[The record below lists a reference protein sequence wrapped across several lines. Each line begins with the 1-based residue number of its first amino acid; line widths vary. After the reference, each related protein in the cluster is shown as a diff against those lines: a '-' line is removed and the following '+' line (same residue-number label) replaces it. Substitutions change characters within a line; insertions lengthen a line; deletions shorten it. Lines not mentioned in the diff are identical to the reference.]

1 METVKDYID
10 NSATL
15 PLILE
20 WAEEIFGEDNV
31 EFQLEKNIENDYIE
45 DYSNEDFIGH
55 IYIYIPE
62 KPVTN
67 EEGFCH
73 KIFSCYIKID
83 VKKDF
88 RVGGFN
94 FTRSSI
100 SNREANKGYLFSHC
114 SAISVNAVRHA
125 QADNLYYDLWR
136 SPCLGTGPIVT
147 SLSRLQVTFSEENWK
162 IFLNDLDSY
171 FEVESIT
178 GVPYIYMGSL
188 YNNGNSNSSVNLGAQ
203 YTDID
208 NNREVTKTFLRE
220 FCEYL
225 MHEDWYKE
233 FSYNTSS
240 GKIEATV
247 TDLIDCYLKTTKM
260 LEDFIDI
267 TIAKDAE
274 YGNLYKQYLIP
285 YNSICGTALIYQR
298 TPSDSNYSDIHYDMG
313 FTFKGNNVIFT
324 VVPEPE
330 PLNDDRKLGIDPNIF
345 NILIYIFTKV
355 ALFINSNTYYVDTDI
370 KRIFV

>member
-10 NSATL
+10 NNATL
-15 PLILE
+15 PLVLE
-20 WAEEIFGEDNV
+20 WAEEIFGENNV

-62 KPVTN
+62 KTITN

-73 KIFSCYIKID
+73 KIFSCYIKIN

-178 GVPYIYMGSL
+178 GVPYILMGSL
-188 YNNGNSNSSVNLGAQ
+188 YNNENSNSSVTLGAQ

-208 NNREVTKTFLRE
+208 NNREVTKTFLQE

-233 FSYNTSS
+233 FSYNTSF

-267 TIAKDAE
+267 TMTKDTE
-274 YGNLYKQYLIP
+274 RGTLYKQYLIP
-285 YNSICGTALIYQR
+285 YNSIYGTALIYQR
-298 TPSDSNYSDIHYDMG
+298 TSSDSNYSDIHYDMG

-345 NILIYIFTKV
+345 NILIYTFTKV
-355 ALFINSNTYYVDTDI
+355 ALFINSTTYYVDTDI

>member
-45 DYSNEDFIGH
+45 DYSSEDFIGH

-62 KPVTN
+62 KIVTN

-73 KIFSCYIKID
+73 KIFSCYIKIGI
-83 VKKDF
+83 KKDF

-114 SAISVNAVRHA
+114 SSISVNAVRHA
-125 QADNLYYDLWR
+125 QEDNLYYDLWR

-188 YNNGNSNSSVNLGAQ
+188 YNNENSNSSVNLGAQ

-208 NNREVTKTFLRE
+208 NNREVTKTFLQE

-225 MHEDWYKE
+225 MYEDWYKE
-233 FSYNTSS
+233 FSYNTS
-240 GKIEATV
+240 
-247 TDLIDCYLKTTKM
+247 C
-260 LEDFIDI
+260 
-267 TIAKDAE
+267 
-274 YGNLYKQYLIP
+274 
-285 YNSICGTALIYQR
+285 
-298 TPSDSNYSDIHYDMG
+298 
-313 FTFKGNNVIFT
+313 
-324 VVPEPE
+324 
-330 PLNDDRKLGIDPNIF
+330 
-345 NILIYIFTKV
+345 
-355 ALFINSNTYYVDTDI
+355 
-370 KRIFV
+370 